1 MKPFVSRPSSLRKK
15 PWTSGGEASHRYA
28 APPQLAIALVEMGH
42 DAVHVTNIGLD
53 GASDESILESARS
66 KGQIVITAGL
76 DYPRVMSHS
85 KETDPGIILL
95 RGGDFDDQ
103 EATARLTRV
112 FAKVPEDRIRRSIVV
127 VDRYRIRRRE
137 LPLLG

>member
-1 MKPFVSRPSSLRKK
+1 
-15 PWTSGGEASHRYA
+15 
-28 APPQLAIALVEMGH
+28 MGH
-42 DAVHVTNIGLD
+42 DAVHATNVGLD
-53 GASDESILESARS
+53 RASDESILKSARS
-66 KGQIVITAGL
+66 TGQIVITADL
-76 DYPRVMSHS
+76 DYPRIMSHS

-103 EATARLTRV
+103 EAKTRLTKV
-112 FAKVPEDRIRRSIVV
+112 FAKVPEDQIRRSIVV

>member
-1 MKPFVSRPSSLRKK
+1 MKLLIDMPL
-15 PWTSGGEASHRYA
+15 
-28 APPQLAIALVEMGH
+28 PPQLAIALVKMGH
-42 DAVHVTNIGLD
+42 DAVHATNVGLD
-53 GASDESILESARS
+53 RASDESILKSARS
-66 KGQIVITAGL
+66 TGQIVITADL
-76 DYPRVMSHS
+76 DYPRIMSHS

-103 EATARLTRV
+103 EAKTRLTKV
-112 FAKVPEDRIRRSIVV
+112 FAKVPEDQIRRSIVV